1 MKEKNDIETLF
12 AGGGDGAPAVSMG
25 RVSIDMARI
34 NESKPDYDRLLL
46 LPTRN
51 LVLFPGVGMSLGLG
65 RETSVRVA
73 RYSEETVTRVGVVCQ
88 RDPDK
93 ERPRGADL
101 YEYAVVTDIL
111 KVLDLPDDDHAAL
124 LRGHEKVR
132 IVEVTDSTLIPGALV
147 AKVVPV
153 HEPVPRAGNLE
164 FDVLLQNIIAL
175 SEEVLH
181 AVYEHMLPYNPKEL
195 GSPVETVN
203 TIATNMPFPVEE
215 KEAMLATPRMKQ
227 RAMLLLQAL
236 QRHKERLEVNA
247 EIMKRARRG
256 MEENQRNAF
265 LHQQMETIREELY
278 GDDEGEI
285 DGFAERLGGL
295 NVSDNIRT
303 TLTKEIDKLRRL
315 NPQTP
320 DYSVQYSYLDT
331 VLGLPWGMSS
341 EVNEDFDLAEN
352 ILESDHYGLEKVK
365 ERIIEQLAVVM
376 DNPGGKAPILCLVGP
391 PGVGKTSLG
400 ASVARALGRKYQR
413 VALGGLHD
421 EAEIRGHRRTYIGA
435 MPGRI
440 IDAMRRAGTDNP
452 VLLLDE
458 IDKIGADYKGDPSA
472 ALLEVLDPEQNC
484 HFHDNYVDL
493 DFDLSKVLFIA
504 TANTLET
511 VSRPLLDRVEVI
523 EIPGYLV
530 EEKIEIG
537 RRHLLPHLLKEQGW
551 APDALRI
558 TDEALTAIV
567 DSYTGESGV
576 RQLEKRLAAILRKA
590 VLARRRGKDFPQPVG
605 AGALKELLGTA
616 PYRKDRCPD
625 RDIPGVVTGLAWT
638 QAGGEILLVEVS
650 LSRAKQGGKL
660 TLTGNLGDVMKESAT
675 IALSWVRAHADS
687 LGISP
692 DRFET
697 LNFHVHFPEGA
708 IPKDGPSAGITMATA
723 LVSALT
729 GRPARHGLAMTGEIT
744 LRGQVL
750 PVGGIR
756 EKLLAARRAG
766 ATDIILSSD
775 NRRDVDDIPAAYLEG
790 LNIRYVDTVADVVE
804 NALQ

>member
-638 QAGGEILLVEVS
+638 QAGGEILLVDVS

>member
-1 MKEKNDIETLF
+1 M
-12 AGGGDGAPAVSMG
+12 SMG
-25 RVSIDMARI
+25 RVSIDISRI
-34 NESKPDYDRLLL
+34 NDSKADFDRLLL

-51 LVLFPGVGMSLGLG
+51 LVLFPGVHLSVGLG

-73 RYSEETVTRVGVVCQ
+73 RYAEENNLRIGVVCQ
-88 RDPDK
+88 RNPDK
-93 ERPRGADL
+93 EMPRGEDL
-101 YEYAVVTDIL
+101 YESAVIADVI
-111 KVLDLPDDDHAAL
+111 KVLDLPDEEHAAL
-124 LRGHEKVR
+124 LRGHQTVR
-132 IVEVTDSTLIPGALV
+132 INEVTDSTVIPGALV
-147 AKVVPV
+147 AKVTPV
-153 HEPVPRAGNLE
+153 HEPVPRASNLE
-164 FDVLLQNIIAL
+164 FDVLVQNIISTSQAIL
-175 SEEVLH
+175 GTVFENG
-181 AVYEHMLPYNPKEL
+181 APFNPKEL
-195 GSPVETVN
+195 GAPVETVN
-203 TIATNMPFPVEE
+203 AIATNMPLPVEE

-227 RAMLLLQAL
+227 RAMLLLQSL
-236 QRHKERLEVNA
+236 QRYKERIDVNA
-247 EIMKRARRG
+247 EIMQRARRG

-278 GDDEGEI
+278 GDD
-285 DGFAERLGGL
+285 DSDVDAFAEKLEGL
-295 NVSDNIRT
+295 AVSDNIRT

-320 DYSVQYSYLDT
+320 DYSVQYTYLDT
-331 VLGLPWGMSS
+331 VLSLPWGISS
-341 EVNEDFDLAEN
+341 EVNDNFDIAED
-352 ILESDHYGLEKVK
+352 ILETDHYGLEKVK

-400 ASVARALGRKYQR
+400 ASVAHALGRKYQR

-440 IDAMRRAGTDNP
+440 IDAMRRAGTNNP

-504 TANTLET
+504 TANTLQT
-511 VSRPLLDRVEVI
+511 VSGPLLDRVEII

-530 EEKIEIG
+530 EEKIEIAK
-537 RRHLLPHLLKEQGW
+537 RHLLPQLLKDQGW
-551 APDALRI
+551 DENSLKI

-567 DSYTGESGV
+567 DNYTGESGV

-590 VLARRRGKDFPQPVG
+590 VLAKRRGNDFAQPVT
-605 AGALKELLGTA
+605 AEMLKELLGTA
-616 PYRKDRCPD
+616 PYHKNRCPEK
-625 RDIPGVVTGLAWT
+625 DIPGVVTGLAWT
-638 QAGGEILLVEVS
+638 QVGGEILLVEVS
-650 LSRAKQGGKL
+650 LSQAKQGGKL

-675 IALSWVRAHADS
+675 IALEWVRAHADS
-687 LGISP
+687 LNINR
-692 DRFET
+692 DKFENY
-697 LNFHVHFPEGA
+697 NFHVHFPEGA

-723 LVSALT
+723 IVSALT

-756 EKLLAARRAG
+756 EKILAARRAG
-766 ATDIILSSD
+766 ATDIILSIE
-775 NRRDVDDIPAAYLEG
+775 NKRDVNDIPAAYLDG
-790 LNIRYVDTVADVVE
+790 LNIHYVETVAEVME
-804 NALQ
+804 EALQ

>member
-88 RDPDK
+88 RYPDK

>member
-558 TDEALTAIV
+558 TDAALTAIV

>member
-25 RVSIDMARI
+25 RVSIDTARI

-164 FDVLLQNIIAL
+164 FDVLLQNSIAL

-605 AGALKELLGTA
+605 VGALKELLGTA

>member
-551 APDALRI
+551 APDALCI

>member
-1 MKEKNDIETLF
+1 MKEKNDIETVF
-12 AGGGDGAPAVSMG
+12 AGGGDGAPGMSMG
-25 RVSIDMARI
+25 RVSIDITRMDK
-34 NESKPDYDRLLL
+34 SKPDFDRLLL

-51 LVLFPGVGMSLGLG
+51 LVLFPGVHLSVGLG
-65 RETSVRVA
+65 RETTVQVA
-73 RYSEETVTRVGVVCQ
+73 RYAEDNNMRIGVVCQ
-88 RDPDK
+88 RNPDK
-93 ERPRGADL
+93 DLPRGEDL
-101 YEYAVVTDIL
+101 YDHAVVADVL
-111 KVLDLPDDDHAAL
+111 KVLDLPDDEHAAL
-124 LRGHEKVR
+124 LRGHQSVR
-132 IVEVTDSTLIPGALV
+132 IDEVSDSMVIPGALV
-147 AKVVPV
+147 AKVTPV
-153 HEPVPRAGNLE
+153 HEPVPRANNLE
-164 FDVLLQNIIAL
+164 FEVIVQNIITA
-175 SEEVLH
+175 SEKILEKVFDH
-181 AVYEHMLPYNPKEL
+181 GAPFNPKDL

-203 TIATNMPFPVEE
+203 AIATNMPLPVEE
-215 KEAMLATPRMKQ
+215 KEQMLATPRMKQ
-227 RAMLLLQAL
+227 RAMRLLQSL
-236 QRHKERLEVNA
+236 QRYKERIDVNA
-247 EIMKRARRG
+247 EIMQRARRG

-265 LHQQMETIREELY
+265 LQQQMEAIREELY
-278 GDDEGEI
+278 GDADS
-285 DGFAERLGGL
+285 DVDVMAEKLDSL
-295 NVSDNIRT
+295 ILPDDIRT

-315 NPQTP
+315 NPQSP

-331 VLGLPWGMSS
+331 VLDLPWDKST

-352 ILESDHYGLEKVK
+352 ILENDHYGLEKVK

-400 ASVARALGRKYQR
+400 ASVARALGRSYQR

-504 TANTLET
+504 TANTLQT
-511 VSRPLLDRVEVI
+511 VSRPLLDRVEII

-530 EEKIEIG
+530 EEKIEIAK
-537 RRHLLPHLLKEQGW
+537 RHLLPHLLKEQDW
-551 APDALRI
+551 EPDSLKI
-558 TDEALTAIV
+558 TDEALTAII
-567 DSYTGESGV
+567 DNYTGESGV

-590 VLARRRGKDFPQPVG
+590 VLARRRGKDFPQPVT
-605 AGALKELLGTA
+605 AEMLKDLLGTA
-616 PYRKDRCPD
+616 PYHKDRCPD
-625 RDIPGVVTGLAWT
+625 KDLPGVVTGLAWT

-660 TLTGNLGDVMKESAT
+660 TLTGNLGDVMKESAA
-675 IALSWVRAHADS
+675 IALEWVRAHAES
-687 LGISP
+687 LNISS
-692 DRFET
+692 DKFET
-697 LNFHVHFPEGA
+697 NNFHVHFPEGA

-723 LVSALT
+723 IVSALT
-729 GRPARHGLAMTGEIT
+729 GRPTRHGLAMTGEIT

-756 EKLLAARRAG
+756 EKILAARRAG
-766 ATDIILSSD
+766 ATDIILSTE
-775 NRRDVDDIPAAYLEG
+775 NRRDVDDIPAAYLDG
-790 LNIRYVDTVADVVE
+790 LTIHYVDTVADVME
-804 NALQ
+804 QALQ

>member
-484 HFHDNYVDL
+484 
-493 DFDLSKVLFIA
+493 
-504 TANTLET
+504 
-511 VSRPLLDRVEVI
+511 
-523 EIPGYLV
+523 
-530 EEKIEIG
+530 
-537 RRHLLPHLLKEQGW
+537 
-551 APDALRI
+551 
-558 TDEALTAIV
+558 
-567 DSYTGESGV
+567 
-576 RQLEKRLAAILRKA
+576 
-590 VLARRRGKDFPQPVG
+590 
-605 AGALKELLGTA
+605 
-616 PYRKDRCPD
+616 
-625 RDIPGVVTGLAWT
+625 
-638 QAGGEILLVEVS
+638 
-650 LSRAKQGGKL
+650 
-660 TLTGNLGDVMKESAT
+660 
-675 IALSWVRAHADS
+675 
-687 LGISP
+687 
-692 DRFET
+692 
-697 LNFHVHFPEGA
+697 
-708 IPKDGPSAGITMATA
+708 
-723 LVSALT
+723 
-729 GRPARHGLAMTGEIT
+729 
-744 LRGQVL
+744 
-750 PVGGIR
+750 
-756 EKLLAARRAG
+756 
-766 ATDIILSSD
+766 
-775 NRRDVDDIPAAYLEG
+775 
-790 LNIRYVDTVADVVE
+790 
-804 NALQ
+804 

>member
-352 ILESDHYGLEKVK
+352 TLESDHYGLEKVK

>member
-1 MKEKNDIETLF
+1 M
-12 AGGGDGAPAVSMG
+12 
-25 RVSIDMARI
+25 
-34 NESKPDYDRLLL
+34 
-46 LPTRN
+46 
-51 LVLFPGVGMSLGLG
+51 
-65 RETSVRVA
+65 
-73 RYSEETVTRVGVVCQ
+73 
-88 RDPDK
+88 
-93 ERPRGADL
+93 
-101 YEYAVVTDIL
+101 
-111 KVLDLPDDDHAAL
+111 
-124 LRGHEKVR
+124 
-132 IVEVTDSTLIPGALV
+132 
-147 AKVVPV
+147 
-153 HEPVPRAGNLE
+153 
-164 FDVLLQNIIAL
+164 
-175 SEEVLH
+175 
-181 AVYEHMLPYNPKEL
+181 
-195 GSPVETVN
+195 
-203 TIATNMPFPVEE
+203 
-215 KEAMLATPRMKQ
+215 
-227 RAMLLLQAL
+227 
-236 QRHKERLEVNA
+236 
-247 EIMKRARRG
+247 
-256 MEENQRNAF
+256 
-265 LHQQMETIREELY
+265 
-278 GDDEGEI
+278 
-285 DGFAERLGGL
+285 
-295 NVSDNIRT
+295 
-303 TLTKEIDKLRRL
+303 
-315 NPQTP
+315 
-320 DYSVQYSYLDT
+320 
-331 VLGLPWGMSS
+331 
-341 EVNEDFDLAEN
+341 
-352 ILESDHYGLEKVK
+352 
-365 ERIIEQLAVVM
+365 
-376 DNPGGKAPILCLVGP
+376 
-391 PGVGKTSLG
+391 
-400 ASVARALGRKYQR
+400 
-413 VALGGLHD
+413 
-421 EAEIRGHRRTYIGA
+421 
-435 MPGRI
+435 
-440 IDAMRRAGTDNP
+440 
-452 VLLLDE
+452 
-458 IDKIGADYKGDPSA
+458 
-472 ALLEVLDPEQNC
+472 
-484 HFHDNYVDL
+484 
-493 DFDLSKVLFIA
+493 LFIA

-616 PYRKDRCPD
+616 PCRKDRCPD

>member
-132 IVEVTDSTLIPGALV
+132 IVEVTDSTMIPGALV

-625 RDIPGVVTGLAWT
+625 RDIPGVITGLAWT

>member
-278 GDDEGEI
+278 GDDESEI

-352 ILESDHYGLEKVK
+352 TLESDHYGLEKVK

-675 IALSWVRAHADS
+675 IALSWVHAHADS

>member
-530 EEKIEIG
+530 DEKIEIG

>member
-775 NRRDVDDIPAAYLEG
+775 NRRDVDDIPAAYLKG

>member
-278 GDDEGEI
+278 GDDESEI

-352 ILESDHYGLEKVK
+352 TLESDHYGLEKVK

>member
-65 RETSVRVA
+65 RETLVRVA

-341 EVNEDFDLAEN
+341 EVNEDFDLADN

>member
-605 AGALKELLGTA
+605 VGALKELLGTA

>member
-132 IVEVTDSTLIPGALV
+132 IVEVTDSTMIPGALV

-729 GRPARHGLAMTGEIT
+729 GRPARHGMAMTGEIT

-804 NALQ
+804 NTLQ

>member
-1 MKEKNDIETLF
+1 MKEKNDIETIF
-12 AGGGDGAPAVSMG
+12 AGGDGAPGMSMD
-25 RVSIDMARI
+25 RVSIDISRI
-34 NESKPDYDRLLL
+34 NDSKADFDRLLL

-51 LVLFPGVGMSLGLG
+51 LVLFPGVHLSVGLG

-73 RYSEETVTRVGVVCQ
+73 RYAEENNLRIGVVCQ
-88 RDPDK
+88 RNPDK
-93 ERPRGADL
+93 EMPRGEDL
-101 YEYAVVTDIL
+101 YESAVIADVI
-111 KVLDLPDDDHAAL
+111 KVLDLPDEEHAAL
-124 LRGHEKVR
+124 LRGHQTVR
-132 IVEVTDSTLIPGALV
+132 INEVTDSTVIPGALV
-147 AKVVPV
+147 AKVTPV
-153 HEPVPRAGNLE
+153 HEPVPRASNLE
-164 FDVLLQNIIAL
+164 FDVLVQNIISTSQAIL
-175 SEEVLH
+175 GTVFENG
-181 AVYEHMLPYNPKEL
+181 APFNPKEL
-195 GSPVETVN
+195 GAPVETVN
-203 TIATNMPFPVEE
+203 AIATNMPLPVEE

-227 RAMLLLQAL
+227 RAMLLLQSL
-236 QRHKERLEVNA
+236 QRYKERIDVNA
-247 EIMKRARRG
+247 EIMQRARRG

-278 GDDEGEI
+278 GDD
-285 DGFAERLGGL
+285 DSDVDAFAEKLEGL
-295 NVSDNIRT
+295 TVSDNIRT

-320 DYSVQYSYLDT
+320 DYSVQYTYLDT
-331 VLGLPWGMSS
+331 VLSLPWGISS
-341 EVNEDFDLAEN
+341 EVNDNFDIAED
-352 ILESDHYGLEKVK
+352 ILETDHYGLEKVK

-400 ASVARALGRKYQR
+400 ASVAHALGRKYQR

-440 IDAMRRAGTDNP
+440 IDAMRRAGTNNP

-504 TANTLET
+504 TANTLQT
-511 VSRPLLDRVEVI
+511 VSGPLLDRVEII

-530 EEKIEIG
+530 EEKIEIAK
-537 RRHLLPHLLKEQGW
+537 RHLLPQLLKDQGW
-551 APDALRI
+551 EENSLKI

-567 DSYTGESGV
+567 DNYTGESGV

-590 VLARRRGKDFPQPVG
+590 VLAKRRGNDFAQPVT
-605 AGALKELLGTA
+605 AEMLKELLGTA
-616 PYRKDRCPD
+616 PYHKNRCPEK
-625 RDIPGVVTGLAWT
+625 DIPGVVTGLAWT
-638 QAGGEILLVEVS
+638 QVGGEILLVEVS
-650 LSRAKQGGKL
+650 LSQAKQGGKL

-675 IALSWVRAHADS
+675 IALEWVRAHADN
-687 LGISP
+687 LNINR
-692 DRFET
+692 DKFESY
-697 LNFHVHFPEGA
+697 NFHVHFPEGA

-723 LVSALT
+723 IVSALT

-756 EKLLAARRAG
+756 EKILAARRAG
-766 ATDIILSSD
+766 ATDIILSIE
-775 NRRDVDDIPAAYLEG
+775 NKRDVNDIPAAYLDG
-790 LNIRYVDTVADVVE
+790 LNIHYVETVAEVME
-804 NALQ
+804 EALQ